1 MIWIID
7 FRGDLSE
14 SSQLNMDGS
23 TAIRAV
29 SIVHGVDVAAAL
41 TNLLTYTK
49 KRGITLG
56 SINRCLDL
64 SIFTPTDEIGYTT
77 KEITSALKELTP
89 ESPVIF
95 SFAISSEA
103 EDDEVIAING

>member
-29 SIVHGVDVAAAL
+29 SIVYGVDVAAAL

-49 KRGITLG
+49 KHGITLG

-64 SIFTPTDEIGYTT
+64 SIFTPTDDVGYTS

-95 SFAISSEA
+95 SYAISSEA

>member
-7 FRGDLSE
+7 FRGDLNE
-14 SSQLNMDGS
+14 SSELNMDGS
-23 TAIRAV
+23 NAMRAV
-29 SIVHGVDVAAAL
+29 SIVHGIDIAAAL
-41 TNLLTYTK
+41 TSLLIYTK

-64 SIFTPTDEIGYTT
+64 SIFTPTTEVGYTS
-77 KEITSALKELTP
+77 KEITSALKELTA
-89 ESPVIF
+89 ESPVVF

-103 EDDEVIAING
+103 EDDKAIAINA